1 MLQDFFYQFFG
12 KIIKLLKTNY
22 KNSFCLFWK
31 KWINGNKLENGKIEF
46 IAIFPFFCE
55 QTKTVYSFPIEF
67 MAQRTYE
74 KKFVAAKNIAIFSQ
88 KLSKLCIIKS
98 GQNETFDF
106 MQNKRS
112 FPAKMAIFLA
122 ATTFFS
128 PVLWDMTSMGKL

>member
-1 MLQDFFYQFFG
+1 M
-12 KIIKLLKTNY
+12 
-22 KNSFCLFWK
+22 FWK

-46 IAIFPFFCE
+46 IAIYPFFCE
-55 QTKTVYSFPIEF
+55 QTKTVYIVGFLKFYSFPIEF

-88 KLSKLCIIKS
+88 KLSKLCIIKK

-128 PVLWDMTSMGKL
+128 SFLWAMTSMGKI

>member
-1 MLQDFFYQFFG
+1 M
-12 KIIKLLKTNY
+12 
-22 KNSFCLFWK
+22 FWK

-46 IAIFPFFCE
+46 IAIYPFFRK
-55 QTKTVYSFPIEF
+55 QTKTVYIVGFLKFYSFPIQF
-67 MAQRTYE
+67 MTQRTGE
-74 KKFVAAKNIAIFSQ
+74 KKFVAAENIAIFAQ
-88 KLSKLCIIKS
+88 KLCKLCIIKR

-128 PVLWDMTSMGKL
+128 SVLWAITSMGKL